1 MKKLY
6 NNTLNLYLFNSST
19 FPIYHIF
26 GAVSIFFRSD
36 KVLAFLFI
44 FVYNSANSHIIN
56 NLSILKI
63 MYSSYDAYLKDLW
76 SEEQTSCVGYRAVYY
91 LDGVF
96 YLMPFRIKSLDDR
109 GLLFGVEIDGTI
121 FVSDYKPSVW
131 VTRFFEFLKELQEG
145 ICDQFNLKR
154 ICANR
159 LELPRIEEILKLLP
173 LIYHDENKSLYFPH
187 HADWWWYKFTP
198 HGIDP
203 ISENLWLSI
212 ALIMYPDEEII
223 EVEPP
228 QADPRERYFV
238 PLRGAFTYE
247 DVDSDSSCGELM
259 LVYRP
264 FSCDVFFEGK
274 YDINGEPTP
283 ATLEA
288 YDKLRKFYSAK

>member
-56 NLSILKI
+56 FLSFLKI

-96 YLMPFRIKSLDDR
+96 YLMPFRIKSLDDTGR
-109 GLLFGVEIDGTI
+109 IFGVEIDGTI
-121 FVSDYKPSVW
+121 FVSGYRPSVW
-131 VTRFFEFLKELQEG
+131 PDQLSLAFGEGKEMTRKL
-145 ICDQFNLKR
+145 FNLNQAHLDR
-154 ICANR
+154 FEVPTIG
-159 LELPRIEEILKLLP
+159 EILKLLP
-173 LIYHDENKSLYFPH
+173 LIYHDENKSLIFP
-187 HADWWWYKFTP
+187 WIGRWWYKTTAP
-198 HGIDP
+198 GIDCV
-203 ISENLWLSI
+203 EQTCWVTL
-212 ALIMYPDEEII
+212 ALIMHPRKEII
-223 EVEPP
+223 EVGP
-228 QADPRERYFV
+228 QADPRKRLFV
-238 PLRGAFTYE
+238 PLKGAFTYE
-247 DVDSDSSCGELM
+247 DMDSDSSCGELM

-264 FSCDVFFEGK
+264 SNYDPIFEGK
-274 YDINGEPTP
+274 YDIDGEPTP

-288 YDKLRKFYSAK
+288 YDKLRKSCQVK